1 MKKCFLVIV
10 IFFSANIFAQD
21 GIQTS
26 NNQSNV
32 LLMQPISVT
41 IGGNF
46 IVNGS
51 FPASKLQRLDNLIT
65 TLFIQ
70 AEQTTL
76 KSLNQLENIN
86 TIKQKLGNYPLRNI
100 TLKRA
105 TGQILKID
113 LLKFRMNGDF
123 NNNPYLLQDDLI
135 IFPFYDTDRN
145 IIDISGAVNKPTKI
159 QFSEGDKL
167 SDAILFAGG
176 MDKSYENISKAQISR
191 LDKTGNNEQVIDVNI
206 NDDIILIQGD
216 RIRIIADENQR
227 KNYKVL
233 VLGQVVKPGYVYI
246 TKDGDLLKDVLEKVG
261 GMKQN
266 ADLVH
271 ARVIRNYNS
280 FETLQKYGFEQN
292 FMENPNLYLKPE
304 MQLTLKQKE
313 NILEMLRTSNLTDED
328 TLFFNIDNELR
339 ILKANSLV
347 DFAKIQIPES
357 DASKFRVK
365 DGDYILIPDKF
376 DYVYVFGQ
384 VAEAGYVNY
393 AENKDYKY
401 YIEKA
406 GGKTETA
413 RDDEDVIV
421 IKGNGKNW
429 ITERK
434 DKVSIESGDF
444 IYVPKVIP
452 RTAWNYLSR
461 VGTIAGILGSVAT
474 IILLFKP

>member
-51 FPASKLQRLDNLIT
+51 FPASKLQRLDNFVT

-70 AEQTTL
+70 AEQSAL
-76 KSLNQLENIN
+76 KDLNQLETINIV
-86 TIKQKLGNYPLRNI
+86 TQKLENYPLRNI
-100 TLKRA
+100 ILKRVN
-105 TGQILKID
+105 GQILKMD
-113 LLKFRMNGDF
+113 LLKFRMTGDF

-145 IIDISGAVNKPTKI
+145 IIDISGAVNKPMKI
-159 QFSEGDKL
+159 QFSDGDKL

-176 MDKSYENISKAQISR
+176 LDSSYDNIIKAEISR
-191 LDKTGNNEQVIDVNI
+191 LDKTGNQEKILDVDI
-206 NDDIILIQGD
+206 KDDVMLMKGD

-227 KNYKVL
+227 MNYKVL
-233 VLGQVVKPGYVYI
+233 ILGQVAKPGYVYI
-246 TKDGDLLKDVLEKVG
+246 TKDGVLLKDVIEKAG
-261 GMKQN
+261 GFKPN
-266 ADLVH
+266 ADLIH
-271 ARVIRNYNS
+271 ARVVRNYNS
-280 FETLQKYGFEQN
+280 FETLQKYGLERN
-292 FMENPNLYLKPE
+292 FTDDPDKYLKPE
-304 MQLTLKQKE
+304 IQLTLRQKKE
-313 NILEMLRTSNLTDED
+313 ALEMLRASNLTEED
-328 TLFFNIDNELR
+328 TTFFNIDNELR

-347 DFAKIQIPES
+347 DFTKMGIPGS
-357 DASKFRVK
+357 DASEFRIK
-365 DGDYILIPDKF
+365 DGDYIIIPDNF
-376 DYVYVFGQ
+376 NYVYVFGQ

-393 AENKDYKY
+393 NENKDYKY
-401 YIEKA
+401 YIEKV

-413 RDDEDVIV
+413 RDDDEIVV

-429 ITERK
+429 ITEGK

-452 RTAWNYLSR
+452 RTTWNYLSR
-461 VGTIAGILGSVAT
+461 IGTVAGILGSIAT
-474 IILLFKP
+474 IILLFK